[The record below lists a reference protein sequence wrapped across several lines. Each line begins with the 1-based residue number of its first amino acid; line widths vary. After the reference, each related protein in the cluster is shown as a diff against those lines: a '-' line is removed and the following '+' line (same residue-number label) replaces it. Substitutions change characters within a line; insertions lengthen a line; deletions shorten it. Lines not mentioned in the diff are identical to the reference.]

1 MTIAVTHSTPADAS
15 FSASGAT
22 AWNANHTL
30 TGVGTMATQNANSV
44 TITGGTL
51 NGVAIG
57 QSVAGDAIFDVLTA
71 NVTNLTNVTSSAG
84 IAITGTFTGSSP
96 SDGLVMDYSTGWGR
110 FSAFGGDGFQWYNA
124 GLATTKLMEIS
135 STGALVTLGT
145 VTANGVLLTGNLGT
159 VTSVTGT
166 APVVSSGG
174 TTPAISM
181 AAATTSVNGYLTSTD
196 WTTFNGKQ
204 AALVSGTNIKTV
216 GSTSILGSGDIP
228 VVTSIVAGTNIT
240 ISPVGG
246 TGAVTINA
254 TGGGSTSPAG
264 SNTQV
269 QFNNSGSF
277 GASSALTWD
286 GTTLKATNLE
296 ATNGVLADSSFS
308 GTYVDGIVMDYTSGA
323 GRISVG
329 GADSLN
335 FYNGGVAGSL
345 LGSVNNAG
353 DWSITRFL
361 DIGNGTLIGGA
372 TNPILAAAGSAN
384 NYVQAYIH
392 NDNAGISASA
402 DFVSYPDNG
411 ADAHGWVDMGVTSST
426 YADTTYTCT
435 GPNESYL
442 FGSAPSGSG
451 TTGNLVYATDSTGT
465 ANAHQW
471 YVGGFTQAKSAWNM
485 QLTSTGL
492 QLANALSI
500 GNGGTG
506 ATTAGAA
513 LTNLGAQATLVSGT
527 SIKTVNSTS
536 LLGSGDVAV
545 QPTLVSATNIKTI
558 NGASILGSGDLTV
571 TGSFTGGTLTSNLTL
586 ATGTTSVIPLTLVS
600 GTLNTTA
607 SAGAVEYLGNTPY
620 FSIAASTRG
629 VLRTEQWVVLTG
641 TNTLTSQTGVQP
653 IFDGGGGPTNGS
665 VTLPVGTYQ
674 FECVY
679 ALTAM
684 SATSGSFGFALG
696 GAATF
701 TYSYDAT
708 ASKAGTA
715 AATSQA
721 GFKLFSS
728 AAATALV
735 TNSTGTV
742 GSALIKGIIRVTV
755 AGTIIPQVS
764 LTVAAAAIVSANS
777 YFKVSPL
784 GNVSTVATV
793 GNWA

>member
-1 MTIAVTHSTPADAS
+1 MTVTVTHSTPSDAS
-15 FSASGAT
+15 FSASGAS
-22 AWNANHTL
+22 AWDANHTL
-30 TGVGTMATQNANSV
+30 TGVGTMATQNANAV
-44 TITGGTL
+44 AITGGT
-51 NGVAIG
+51 
-57 QSVAGDAIFDVLTA
+57 
-71 NVTNLTNVTSSAG
+71 
-84 IAITGTFTGSSP
+84 ITGVTG
-96 SDGLVMDYSTGWGR
+96 
-110 FSAFGGDGFQWYNA
+110 
-124 GLATTKLMEIS
+124 I
-135 STGALVTLGT
+135 
-145 VTANGVLLTGNLGT
+145 GT
-159 VTSVTGT
+159 VTSVAALTLGSTGTDLSSTVATGTTTPVITLQVPTASATNRGVLSSTDWSTFNSKGSGTVTSVSGT

-174 TTPAISM
+174 ATPAISM

-196 WTTFNGKQ
+196 WNTFNGKGTVSSVAALTIGTTGTDLSSTVATGTTTPVITIQVPTASATNRGALSSTDWSTFNGKQ
-204 AALVSGTNIKTV
+204 AALVSGTNIKTINTN
-216 GSTSILGSGDIP
+216 SLLGSGDI
-228 VVTSIVAGTNIT
+228 T
-240 ISPVGG
+240 ISAAAGG
-246 TGAVTINA
+246 A
-254 TGGGSTSPAG
+254 
-264 SNTQV
+264 NTQV
-269 QFNNSGSF
+269 QYNSTGALA
-277 GASSALTWD
+277 GASTFTWD

-296 ATNGVLADSSFS
+296 TSAGVLADGSFS
-308 GTYVDGIVMDYTSGA
+308 GTYTDGIVMDYTTGA

-353 DWSITRFL
+353 DWTITRFL

-372 TNPILAAAGSAN
+372 TNPIFAAAGSAN
-384 NYVQAYIH
+384 NYVQAYVH
-392 NDNAGISASA
+392 NDNVGTSASA
-402 DFVSYPDNG
+402 DFISYPDNG
-411 ADAHGWVDMGVTSST
+411 ADAHGWVDMGINSST

-435 GPNESYL
+435 GPNEAYL
-442 FGSAPSGSG
+442 FGSAPSGSS

-471 YVGGFTQAKSAWNM
+471 YVGGFTQAKSAWKM

-492 QLANALSI
+492 QLANALAV

-506 ATTAGAA
+506 ATTAGGA

-527 SIKTVNSTS
+527 NIKTVNSTS
-536 LLGSGDVAV
+536 LVGSGDVAV
-545 QPTLVSATNIKTI
+545 QATLVSATNIKTI

-586 ATGTTSVIPLTLVS
+586 AAGTTSLIPLTLQT

-607 SAGAVEYLGNTPY
+607 SAGAVEYLGNTFY
-620 FSIAASTRG
+620 ASIAASTRG
-629 VLRTEQWVVLTG
+629 AIPTEQWVVLTS

-684 SATSGSFGFALG
+684 SATSGSFGFSIAG
-696 GAATF
+696 GTGPATF
-701 TYSYDAT
+701 TFSYDAT

-721 GFKLFSS
+721 GFKLFSN
-728 AAATALV
+728 AASTALV

-764 LTVAAAAIVSANS
+764 LTTAAAAVVSANS
-777 YFKVSPL
+777 YFKVSPI
-784 GNVSTVATV
+784 GNATVATV